1 MTVTY
6 GWDGKRVVELSLGC
20 QGSRLAGRLEEY
32 DRSLLLQ
39 RLEHEELLKDFGL
52 AGLPDL
58 PRQEHLVHH
67 RVHLEERG
75 HRKCVIEGRK

>member
-1 MTVTY
+1 MR
-6 GWDGKRVVELSLGC
+6 RVEFGVPG
-20 QGSRLAGRLEEY
+20 QPTGGQVRGGDGRL
-32 DRSLLLQ
+32 LLLQ
-39 RLEHEELLKDFGL
+39 RLEHEELLEDLGL

-67 RVHLEERG
+67 RVHLGEGGGR